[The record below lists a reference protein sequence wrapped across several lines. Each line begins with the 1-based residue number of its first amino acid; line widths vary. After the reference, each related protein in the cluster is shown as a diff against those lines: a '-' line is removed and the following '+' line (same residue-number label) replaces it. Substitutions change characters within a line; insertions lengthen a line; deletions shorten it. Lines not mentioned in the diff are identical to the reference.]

1 MGEYISVVIP
11 TFNRRES
18 LETVLPSLVNQT
30 LSRDAYEILLVDSG
44 STDGTDE
51 LISSLGLPNVRFF
64 VQENKGRSGARNTG
78 VREAKGD
85 LIVFTDADII
95 ADKNLLSAHLS
106 VLRRYPGSA
115 LVGCEIQVNTLEE
128 YENVRSGNSR
138 RRTLHRDSRKRL
150 SWLYFL
156 TGNVC
161 VSRDR
166 LIEVGIFDE
175 NFTGYGHEDLE
186 LGYRLQKAGV
196 PIRYNADAVNY
207 HWHPVGFEE
216 QERKMHLAGIS
227 TVRFF
232 RKHRDW
238 DIRLKLGMTPLSL
251 GIHSLLSPEGTVMR
265 YCRKNSD
272 RVHLCREIVLQ
283 YSYLCGIREALS
295 KAVL

>member
-1 MGEYISVVIP
+1 MGEYISIVIP
-11 TFNRRES
+11 TFNRRAT
-18 LETVLPSLVNQT
+18 LEKVLPSLCSQS
-30 LSRDAYEILLVDSG
+30 LSPDAYEILLVDSG

-51 LISSLGLPNVRFF
+51 LIKSLNLPNIRFF
-64 VQENKGRSGARNTG
+64 VQENKGRSGARNKG
-78 VREAKGD
+78 VEEAQGE

-95 ADKNLLSAHLS
+95 AD
-106 VLRRYPGSA
+106 GSA

-128 YENVRSGNSR
+128 YENVRKGR
-138 RRTLHRDSRKRL
+138 QQRRTLHRDSRKRL

-161 VSRDR
+161 VSREK
-166 LIEVGIFDE
+166 LLEVGIFDE

-186 LGYRLQKAGV
+186 LGYRLEKAGV
-196 PIRYNADAVNY
+196 PIRYNPEAVNY
-207 HWHPVGFEE
+207 HWHPVGSDE
-216 QERKMHLAGIS
+216 QEGKMHLAGIS

-232 RKHRDW
+232 RKHNDW

-265 YCRKNSD
+265 YCRKNKD

-283 YSYLCGIREALS
+283 YSYLNGIKDALS
-295 KAVL
+295 RASL